1 MGSCVRSREKTHI
14 LHLTKVSFT
23 PPWKYGG
30 DFPIA
35 HVTAPPGTRR
45 RAVILIQPEEAIPL
59 GRLYRTHLNGLR
71 RVMTARKRVRPLPTR
86 RLARRRVSP
95 HSSDHHSS
103 SASSSL
109 DHSPVH
115 SSSFDTPNQAFCRWR
130 ATPLSTPYPPTTSE
144 SSSRDFSS
152 ERSLHSY
159 SHSARPS
166 RKRSRSPVDSVP
178 SSLSVEGSLVPT
190 HADLLPPRKRF
201 RDSYSSEASME
212 EDIEVGTVEAE
223 VGLELVI
230 GDEIVVR
237 YRVGIDPRDV
247 REDTE
252 EFEAKTS
259 AGDTVELGIDPVSAP
274 VADEESEEPAG
285 GDSSGTRD
293 GSFRS
298 VEDMQI
304 DLSDVVRDFYHHM
317 SEIRVNRV
325 IGIETIQR
333 QLEAGQLIA
342 SGERASMV
350 ERIESLRLENLK
362 VRALLGVERD
372 RVDSLRLHMSR
383 SQEEFRQIRKDC
395 DDVRRRSRRLES
407 FVERRMTPEAIKEL
421 VNRRV
426 EEALAAYEETH
437 AANALEAERDEN
449 DTGNGNNGGNN
460 GYGTENRNV
469 NGRGDRPVARECTY
483 QDFMKCQPLNFKG
496 TEGVVGLIRWCE
508 KMKTVFHIS
517 NCPERYQVKHAT
529 CTLLGSAL
537 TWWNSYKR
545 TIGTDATYALS
556 WRELLKLMT
565 EVYCLRNEVQKME
578 TELWN
583 LSVKNNDM
591 AT

>member
-30 DFPIA
+30 GIYSPGHDLLPTLDISSPACRLITNVIPYKLTYFKANRFPYCSCYC
-35 HVTAPPGTRR
+35 P
-45 RAVILIQPEEAIPL
+45 
-59 GRLYRTHLNGLR
+59 
-71 RVMTARKRVRPLPTR
+71 ARDSRKSVNPLPTR

-190 HADLLPPRKRF
+190 RADLLPPRKRF

-237 YRVGIDPRDV
+237 YRVRIDPRDV

-259 AGDTVELGIDPVSAP
+259 AGDTVELGI
-274 VADEESEEPAG
+274 
-285 GDSSGTRD
+285 
-293 GSFRS
+293 
-298 VEDMQI
+298 
-304 DLSDVVRDFYHHM
+304 
-317 SEIRVNRV
+317 
-325 IGIETIQR
+325 
-333 QLEAGQLIA
+333 
-342 SGERASMV
+342 
-350 ERIESLRLENLK
+350 
-362 VRALLGVERD
+362 
-372 RVDSLRLHMSR
+372 
-383 SQEEFRQIRKDC
+383 
-395 DDVRRRSRRLES
+395 
-407 FVERRMTPEAIKEL
+407 
-421 VNRRV
+421 
-426 EEALAAYEETH
+426 
-437 AANALEAERDEN
+437 
-449 DTGNGNNGGNN
+449 
-460 GYGTENRNV
+460 
-469 NGRGDRPVARECTY
+469 
-483 QDFMKCQPLNFKG
+483 
-496 TEGVVGLIRWCE
+496 
-508 KMKTVFHIS
+508 
-517 NCPERYQVKHAT
+517 
-529 CTLLGSAL
+529 
-537 TWWNSYKR
+537 
-545 TIGTDATYALS
+545 
-556 WRELLKLMT
+556 
-565 EVYCLRNEVQKME
+565 
-578 TELWN
+578 
-583 LSVKNNDM
+583 
-591 AT
+591 